1 VQSQDLPIDDYD
13 HNVRV
18 VVGLN
23 FKKVVLNALKH
34 VVLLVYSKAYIEI
47 QQTKPEVHEAFAKL
61 GELLRDSDTILVA
74 KVEIDL
80 NEIPGDYTAFEY
92 PKVFFIPENE
102 KYRPE
107 IFPSDAIAYD
117 SLVKWV
123 SDNVDKR
130 KPKSQ
135 KEL

>member
-1 VQSQDLPIDDYD
+1 VQ
-13 HNVRV
+13 
-18 VVGLN
+18 
-23 FKKVVLNALKH
+23 
-34 VVLLVYSKAYIEI
+34 
-47 QQTKPEVHEAFAKL
+47 EVFAKL
-61 GELLRDSDTILVA
+61 GELLKGSDILLVA

-107 IFPSDAIAYD
+107 MFPSTTIEYD

-123 SDNVDKR
+123 SENVDKK